1 MLKKF
6 ITLTN
11 LNTKT
16 MLKYGS
22 VAAFSML
29 SIIFLFGVQNGMLA
43 FPIALT
49 AISLSFEDIHV
60 KTIQKTISLIL
71 IDCSIVTVSFIA
83 SLNPYFG
90 IPLNFATAFLIAYFL
105 TARFNPKIYKPFMM
119 LFVFT
124 SFSKTDFPDFIL
136 RLESIVFGVLFVII
150 LSLITSRK
158 TRKTIIKDD
167 IYMPLNILNT
177 NIQSILEGT
186 DLSKGYYSFS
196 KSMRALCYKIYVTRY
211 KNYFTTNIGM
221 LEFNIYLIL
230 EKLNLHLK
238 DLSQKY
244 DLKDDATLK
253 QLNQTISSTLEILNT
268 TSDIQLVSK
277 TLQDFSKSNINNDKF
292 KILSEILSCLSIS
305 ILHINSLNL
314 KDINKPYSSWSR
326 SDLESNFKF
335 KKEFLTFA
343 SIKIRFSLRIAIAL
357 TITIF
362 LGHVISLYKFIW
374 VAITIMSVMQ
384 PYYEETISKGKQRL
398 LGNLLGVTII
408 ITLLHVTHDPNIAI
422 VALLISLYFT
432 YGFKEYY
439 KLSMFT
445 SIASISMASLT
456 MGLTEITLSRISFI
470 LVGVFTVLFFN
481 KFIFPYNAETGIKTL
496 TSKLL
501 KYNTILLQEYL
512 KLSNTLENFDS
523 NRFRDIV
530 VLTTLNSEKLL
541 LRNGFLNSKEVNKV
555 VELNNHLT
563 INLAFDTLIKKLE

>member
-1 MLKKF
+1 MFKKF

-83 SLNPYFG
+83 SLTPYFG

-268 TSDIQLVSK
+268 TADIQLVSK
-277 TLQDFSKSNINNDKF
+277 TLQDFSESNINNDKF
-292 KILSEILSCLSIS
+292 KILSEIISCLSIS

-408 ITLLHVTHDPNIAI
+408 ITLLHVTHNPNIAI

-501 KYNTILLQEYL
+501 KYNTILLKEYL
-512 KLSNTLENFDS
+512 KLSNTLEHFDS

-541 LRNGFLNSKEVNKV
+541 LRNGLLNSKEVNKV